1 MKSFLYPPVG
11 NVLSSE
17 LCLRRPLRHGSF
29 EMMKELERR
38 ESAVEDI
45 LTKAPV
51 YINIRSPA
59 MLGDLDDESQIRLSG
74 LLKRALAQCDHI
86 ADIAANA
93 PCKPKEKHWYLNLN
107 RRYWEIPD
115 RM

>member
-1 MKSFLYPPVG
+1 
-11 NVLSSE
+11 
-17 LCLRRPLRHGSF
+17 
-29 EMMKELERR
+29 MMKELERR
-38 ESAVEDI
+38 QVIVEDI
-45 LTKAPV
+45 LTKAPAF
-51 YINIRSPA
+51 INIQSPA
-59 MLGDLDDESQIRLSG
+59 VLGDLDNESQMRFSG
-74 LLKRALAQCDHI
+74 LLKKALAQCDHI